1 MARKVA
7 IVVRDRQSEA
17 FRISAGLIVLD
28 DVIDIFVLDRKV
40 ETDPD
45 TQRNYELCRDMDLK
59 IYTNNSEK
67 NPEMEFLAT
76 DALADKLTEYD
87 FIDPY

>member
-40 ETDPD
+40 EADPD

-59 IYTNNSEK
+59 IFTNNKENSD
-67 NPEMEFLAT
+67 MEFLT
-76 DALADKLTEYD
+76 VDALADKLTEYD